1 MRVLMRWLEVFGI
14 KVCQKYVKADFGEKH
29 HAKNIVFMRFETHK
43 NNFYT
48 KMTKILHKDKLLD

>member
-1 MRVLMRWLEVFGI
+1 MRWLEVFGI